1 MKNALLFVVL
11 CFQLAACKAQS
22 QQIVYDLPQ
31 SVTTLA
37 KAYIDG
43 HGPGKKFYAFFDEEP
58 EGRFGLAVLEYPHKW
73 DSADSVLIKNT
84 SRVVRIGGLLLPIV
98 IGTDYLFA
106 DFGARP
112 PRTKG
117 GKVGK
122 VKVVFTYDA
131 PTIVFDSNGN
141 IYSK

>member
-1 MKNALLFVVL
+1 MKNSLLFVVL
-11 CFQLAACKAQS
+11 YFQLATCKAQS
-22 QQIVYDLPQ
+22 QQIVYDLPE
-31 SVTTLA
+31 SVTNWA

-43 HGPGKKFYAFFDEEP
+43 HSPGKKFYAFFDQEP
-58 EGRFGLAVLEYPHKW
+58 EGRFSLAVLEYPHIR
-73 DSADSVLIKNT
+73 DSTESVLIKNT

-117 GKVGK
+117 GKAGK
-122 VKVVFTYDA
+122 VKVVFTHDA
-131 PTIVFDSNGN
+131 PTIIFDSNGN
-141 IYSK
+141 VYNK